1 MTFRLSL
8 FIFYLSQAAFDDICH
23 EWISQLPFCMFS
35 LRFFYVFPSKSLV
48 RIWMNFTIS
57 SRKIFVMIFICWIL
71 LFYFSHDAF
80 DDIGHDWISQVHLK
94 KLSPSIFD
102 DFCWISI
109 SLIFCSL
116 NISHILK
123 LKKTRKLHYTT
134 KCISKQSLK
143 NKLFNGMLLVAYA
156 SILSQLLYNMEC
168 IWSIF
173 CLSDIPHI
181 LKLRNTRKQ
190 HYTT

>member
-1 MTFRLSL
+1 MYFPQNHL
-8 FIFYLSQAAFDDICH
+8 FAYWWTS
-23 EWISQLPFCMFS
+23 PFQ
-35 LRFFYVFPSKSLV
+35 
-48 RIWMNFTIS
+48 
-57 SRKIFVMIFICWIL
+57 VMIFICWIL
-71 LFYFSHDAF
+71 LFYLSHDAF
-80 DDIGHDWISQVHLK
+80 DNIGHDWISQVHLKKLDITSAFK

-123 LKKTRKLHYTT
+123 LKKTRKPYYTT

-143 NKLFNGMLLVAYA
+143 NKVSNGMLLVAYA